1 MTDELGVLEAKLEIG
16 ELVFRYGY
24 ALDSRDW
31 DKLRTCFLPDVVGY
45 YGGDPLRGY
54 EAIEDLCRTTL
65 EPLSAS
71 QHLIG
76 NVVVT
81 VDGDGATSSCYLHAQ
96 HVRPGT
102 EGGEQFIFA
111 GRYLDRLVR
120 TGEGW
125 RIAERTLEAMW
136 TSGNAA
142 VIARPL
148 RTLDGDP
155 T

>member
-1 MTDELGVLEAKLEIG
+1 MTDTLAVLADQQAIRD
-16 ELVFRYGY
+16 LVHRYGY

-31 DKLRTCFLPDVVGY
+31 AMLRSCFLPDAIGR

-54 EAIEDLCRTTL
+54 DQIEQLCRSIL

-81 VDGDGATSSCYLHAQ
+81 VHGAEATSSCYLHAQ

-102 EGGEQFIFA
+102 KGGEHFVFA
-111 GRYLDRLVR
+111 GRYDDRIVR
-120 TGEGW
+120 TSDGW
-125 RIAERTLEAMW
+125 RIAERTLTAMW
-136 TSGNAA
+136 TFGNSA
-142 VIARPL
+142 VI
-148 RTLDGDP
+148 GH
-155 T
+155 